1 MELTTMDTVENKLEA
16 EGDMEEDNHTEEEE
30 VYAENA
36 LDSLDVL
43 FGLASETEH
52 YTQTESWHRNLA
64 PEQRLKM
71 MAAQSLRA
79 TKHGNDAED
88 DSDTEKEDEEEEC
101 WYGRGTQ

>member
-1 MELTTMDTVENKLEA
+1 MNQARQQQKQEEDMELTTMDTVENKLEA

-52 YTQTESWHRNLA
+52 YTQKQNTIHRQN
-64 PEQRLKM
+64 
-71 MAAQSLRA
+71 
-79 TKHGNDAED
+79 
-88 DSDTEKEDEEEEC
+88 
-101 WYGRGTQ
+101 RGTEILRPSSA